1 MDINTVVS
9 EITDRIE
16 KFNNLEKISWYEVIE
31 KIFNDFECVTNENKN
46 LILFYVVKE
55 ISKRGYVIE
64 DYPFR
69 LVK

>member
-9 EITDRIE
+9 EITDKIE

-31 KIFNDFECVTNENKN
+31 KIFNNFEYVTNENKN

-55 ISKRGYVIE
+55 ISKRGYFIE